1 MTDSRIMRES
11 ALMSPELAET
21 TRLRAALHHLSE
33 VVTPLELGLDPGRKL
48 AAAELRDDIVWS
60 INEYALAR
68 LGDLDA
74 PVVAVLIGSTGA
86 GKSTLMNSLAGSQVS
101 LPGAVRPTTR
111 HPVIWC
117 HQRNVH
123 RYEDSFLTGYGPDAA
138 RQLDVVAML
147 DPMLEGLTL
156 IDAPDIDS
164 VEEVHRDIAE
174 ELLAAAD
181 LCVYVTSAQRYAD
194 SVPWQILKAA
204 ARRNLPLLFVLN
216 RVPAGAEN
224 ELVGDFS
231 RRLRSAGVMDERDS
245 VLTIAEQSV
254 DNDWGGLPASAVASI
269 RERLS
274 NSGGGD
280 RRSTAVQAVRGSV
293 ANVLLK
299 TQALSDLLETERR
312 EVAKLEELTRNAYAD
327 QMGEIE
333 AALRQGTL
341 IRGEVLARWQSF
353 IGTGELTKALADG
366 ATRVRGWAAR
376 VFGGVG
382 EKSEK
387 VGAEAEHE
395 LVALVSRRADLASNT
410 VASAWE
416 LQEGTA
422 AYVRNA
428 SLWRHAPETPE
439 RAQQVVEDW
448 IAGLSRMIED
458 NGVGRKRWAQVASV
472 GVNAVAVSLMV
483 TVFAYTSGITGTEV
497 GIAAGAAA
505 AQQKLLEHL
514 FGSAAAKS
522 LADEARADLLMAIA
536 GVLEA
541 DAERFLE
548 LLAGLGKGDRAELE
562 QVVVTVDRAL
572 RDWHV

>member
-1 MTDSRIMRES
+1 MRES
-11 ALMSPELAET
+11 AQMSPELAET
-21 TRLRAALHHLSE
+21 TQLRAALHHLAE
-33 VVTPLELGLDPGRKL
+33 AVAPIELGLDPSRSA
-48 AAAELRDDIVWS
+48 AAAELRDDIIWS
-60 INEYALAR
+60 INEYAITR

-86 GKSTLMNSLAGSQVS
+86 GKSTLMNSLAGTSVS
-101 LPGAVRPTTR
+101 MPGAVRPTTR
-111 HPVIWC
+111 HPVVWC
-117 HQRNVH
+117 HQANVH
-123 RYEDSFLTGYGPDAA
+123 RYESGFLTGYGPDAA
-138 RQLDVVAML
+138 RSLDIVPML

-156 IDAPDIDS
+156 VDAPDIDS

-181 LCVYVTSAQRYAD
+181 LCVFVTSAQRYAD
-194 SVPWQILKAA
+194 SVPWEILKAA

-216 RVPAGAEN
+216 RVPWGAQA
-224 ELVGDFS
+224 ELVADFS
-231 RRLRSAGVMDERDS
+231 RRLRAAGVMGERDS
-245 VLTIAEQSV
+245 VLTIDEQTVAS
-254 DNDWGGLPASAVASI
+254 DWGGLPASAVAHV

-280 RRSTAVQAVRGSV
+280 RRSTAEQAVRGAV
-293 ANVLLK
+293 ASLLNK
-299 TQALSDLLETERR
+299 TGALSELLEAEN
-312 EVAKLEELTRNAYAD
+312 VDLAKLEELTRRAYTH

-333 AALRQGTL
+333 DALRQGTL
-341 IRGEVLARWQSF
+341 IRGEVLARWQNF

-366 ATRVRGWAAR
+366 ATRVRGWAIR

-387 VGAEAEHE
+387 VGNEAEHE
-395 LVALVSRRADLASNT
+395 LVALVSRRADLASNA

-428 SLWRHAPETPE
+428 SLWRHAPETPD

-448 IAGLSRMIED
+448 ISGLSRMIEA
-458 NGVGRKRWAQVASV
+458 NGMGKKRWAQIASV

-522 LADEARADLLMAIA
+522 LAEQARADLLSAIA
-536 GVLEA
+536 AVLEA
-541 DAERFLE
+541 DADRFLS
-548 LLAGLGKGDRAELE
+548 LLADLKRSDRSELDAVS
-562 QVVVTVDRAL
+562 QTVSQAL
-572 RDWHV
+572 RAWHV